1 MSDSLSIRSYSKQK
15 VGHTHDFHQLVL
27 PLRGVINIELA
38 GFSGKVAPG
47 ECVVIQAGELHHFTS
62 ETEAR
67 FVVADMFS
75 LPENLCAA
83 SWLVFTIS
91 QPLNRYLQFIE
102 TQLEYQVDSSL
113 EKLTFDTFTSLL
125 AAQRVAQTRDR
136 RISAVVSF
144 IDDNIGSAL
153 DISTLARIACLS
165 ATQFKKLFRE
175 QMGVSAGHHVT
186 AMRMEKARALLIH
199 TDLPVQRVAETVGYH
214 DLSAFSRR
222 FSAHFGLP
230 PSKLFS

>member
-1 MSDSLSIRSYSKQK
+1 MIGGS
-15 VGHTHDFHQLVL
+15 VL
-27 PLRGVINIELA
+27 
-38 GFSGKVAPG
+38 
-47 ECVVIQAGELHHFTS
+47 
-62 ETEAR
+62 
-67 FVVADMFS
+67 
-75 LPENLCAA
+75 
-83 SWLVFTIS
+83 
-91 QPLNRYLQFIE
+91 
-102 TQLEYQVDSSL
+102 
-113 EKLTFDTFTSLL
+113 
-125 AAQRVAQTRDR
+125 
-136 RISAVVSF
+136 VSF
-144 IDDNIGSAL
+144 IDDNIGSEL
-153 DISTLARIACLS
+153 DIGTLARIACLS

>member
-47 ECVVIQAGELHHFTS
+47 ECVVIHAQQLHHFTS
-62 ETEAR
+62 DSEAR
-67 FVVADMFS
+67 FVVADMHS
-75 LPENLCAA
+75 LPENLSAS
-83 SWLVFTIS
+83 SWLVFTVS

-113 EKLTFDTFTSLL
+113 EKLTFDTFYGLL
-125 AAQRVAQTRDR
+125 AAQRVGQTRDR

-144 IDDNIGSAL
+144 IDDNLCDGL
-153 DISTLARIACLS
+153 DIDTLAGVACLS

-175 QMGVSAGHHVT
+175 QMGLSAGNYVT
-186 AMRMEKARALLIH
+186 AMRMEKAKALLIH
-199 TDLPVQRVAETVGYH
+199 TDLSVQHVAETVGYQ
-214 DLSAFSRR
+214 DISAFSRR

-230 PSKLFS
+230 PSKLFK

>member
-67 FVVADMFS
+67 FVVADMYS

-113 EKLTFDTFTSLL
+113 EKLTFDTFTSFCRTLKYFFFYKTKC
-125 AAQRVAQTRDR
+125 VDY
-136 RISAVVSF
+136 F
-144 IDDNIGSAL
+144 INY
-153 DISTLARIACLS
+153 CL
-165 ATQFKKLFRE
+165 
-175 QMGVSAGHHVT
+175 G
-186 AMRMEKARALLIH
+186 
-199 TDLPVQRVAETVGYH
+199 
-214 DLSAFSRR
+214 LSR
-222 FSAHFGLP
+222 G
-230 PSKLFS
+230 